1 MCSCA
6 TAIRMLK
13 CDVGTRLEMTLLR
26 LNFLCQPRQA
36 SQPSLDDNLYDVMEI
51 SGDEVAGAVLKEF
64 GKWPQKRKP
73 LVRSDGAREWV
84 PLSGIVAQG
93 QNH

>member
-13 CDVGTRLEMTLLR
+13 CDVETRLEMTLLR

-36 SQPSLDDNLYDVMEI
+36 SQPSLNDNFHHEMGI
-51 SGDEVAGAVLKEF
+51 SGDEIADVVLKEF
-64 GKWPQKRKP
+64 EKWPQKRKP
-73 LVRSDGAREWV
+73 LMRGDGVREWV
-84 PLSGIVAQG
+84 PLSGIVAEG
-93 QNH
+93 